1 MLIKKNKGFTLLE
14 MVIAMAI
21 FSICLAM
28 SFGIISYALAQKAAN
43 VRILA
48 IQNSF
53 STAGATITDEIKG
66 AIWPDQMVGG
76 DPNAFLLAP
85 EDGAITNEL
94 IFLTG
99 TAGEEYRIRY
109 FAATNAKGT
118 RIYKEKASVL
128 STTDPS
134 VFSLIATDPVTPYMN
149 QTINLNFVNSKGKI
163 TILMVAKLK
172 INGEENDISFIGTA
186 YARNYVALPQ
196 EVEGSNP

>member
-66 AIWPDQMVGG
+66 AIWLDQMVGG

-85 EDGAITNEL
+85 GDGAITNEL

-109 FAATNAKGT
+109 FAATNAEGT

-163 TILMVAKLK
+163 TILMVAKLS

-186 YARNYVALPQ
+186 YARNYVVLPQ